1 MLTPRSLMM
10 TLLCS
15 LPMASAAQP
24 ATLEDI
30 TIELDGAPGVS
41 FEAEW
46 RISGGSA
53 DVEVHHTDGEVPRT
67 LTFRGSALQ
76 ARIVKGPEAG
86 ALNVTII
93 KGGNRSRQT
102 LNAPGGRVNL
112 SIQ

>member
-15 LPMASAAQP
+15 LPLASAAQS

-30 TIELDGAPGVS
+30 TVELDGAPGVS

-46 RISGGSA
+46 RISGGDSGM
-53 DVEVHHTDGEVPRT
+53 EVHRTDAEVPRT

-76 ARIVKGPEAG
+76 AHIVKGPEAG
-86 ALNVTII
+86 ELSVTIT